1 MRDLLAT
8 LHLGEAEAIVLA
20 GEVHADLILLDEAR
34 GRATAAQRGLVV
46 MGALGTLLRAK
57 RKGLLDEVK
66 PLIGRLERELGFFI
80 SPALREDVLRQAG
93 EHL

>member
-1 MRDLLAT
+1 
-8 LHLGEAEAIVLA
+8 
-20 GEVHADLILLDEAR
+20 
-34 GRATAAQRGLVV
+34 
-46 MGALGTLLRAK
+46 MGVLGTLLRAK

-80 SPALREDVLRQAG
+80 SPALRENVLRQAG